1 MPPVFV
7 YFDFKTTDGLNNV
20 STTFDA
26 LQFEKSSEMCKN
38 WEDIEIVHIGKILIS
53 NNSVN
58 TTFNYHFFN
67 FI

>member
-26 LQFEKSSEMCKN
+26 LQFEKSSQMCKN

-53 NNSVN
+53 N
-58 TTFNYHFFN
+58 TFN
-67 FI
+67 

>member
-7 YFDFKTTDGLNNV
+7 YFDLKTTDGFNNV

-38 WEDIEIVHIGKILIS
+38 WEDVEIVHIGKIKTSNTQLI
-53 NNSVN
+53 
-58 TTFNYHFFN
+58 FF
-67 FI
+67 FPI